1 MFSCNYNK
9 YISPRAVVGLNER
22 TQATVSIWALRP
34 WIRVLG
40 INQEWH
46 CCFIPI
52 TATAVQIYSSL
63 AEKNTWKTTARPDLN
78 SNLIPFSTKTC
89 YLIPLHEIVVQKL
102 WSIRAP
108 ENCWQLFLIVQSPVR
123 ADRQV
128 AAWGHCPKVVGGV
141 EEYLTKT
148 QRKSLS

>member
-34 WIRVLG
+34 LIRVLG
-40 INQEWH
+40 INQERH

-52 TATAVQIYSSL
+52 TATAVQI
-63 AEKNTWKTTARPDLN
+63 
-78 SNLIPFSTKTC
+78 

-102 WSIRAP
+102 WSIHAP